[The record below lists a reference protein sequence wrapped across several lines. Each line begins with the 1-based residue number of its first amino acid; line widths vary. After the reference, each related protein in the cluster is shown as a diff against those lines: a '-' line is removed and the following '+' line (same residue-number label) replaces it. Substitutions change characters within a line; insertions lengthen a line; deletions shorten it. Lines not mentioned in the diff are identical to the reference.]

1 MTSSTTTFPVFATTK
16 RNTLSGSQV
25 RMVDEHSAI
34 ANKSRQ
40 QSSDTLVGR
49 TSRTNS
55 ELPNSVPIKEDVVR
69 QFFEHRRSKICR
81 YIDEFN
87 AQYPIPVKCTIE
99 GPKGQKSRMIIRSYS
114 NFILT
119 NHLF

>member
-1 MTSSTTTFPVFATTK
+1 MTSSTTTFPVFAATK
-16 RNTLSGSQV
+16 RNTLSGSQI

-49 TSRTNS
+49 TSRANS
-55 ELPNSVPIKEDVVR
+55 EQVPNLSEPLKDDVVH
-69 QFFEHRRSKICR
+69 QFVAHRKSKICR

-99 GPKGQKSRMIIRSYS
+99 GSKSGKSRMIIRKYS
-114 NFILT
+114 IVF
-119 NHLF
+119 F